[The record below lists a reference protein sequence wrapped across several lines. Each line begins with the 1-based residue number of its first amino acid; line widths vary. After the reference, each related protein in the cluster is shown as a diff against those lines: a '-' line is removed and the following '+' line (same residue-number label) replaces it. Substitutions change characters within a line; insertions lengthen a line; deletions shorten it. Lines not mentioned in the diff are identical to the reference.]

1 MKIIDISLPLDGKT
15 IVYPGNPKVSIKKH
29 KGQISVY
36 SEITFG
42 SHTGTHLDA
51 PRHVFKNAPGVD
63 KIDLKKMIGDCRV
76 LGMTHIKESIKVND
90 LKKAK
95 IKKGERIL
103 VKTNNSI
110 RGFEKFRGNYIYLDG
125 DAAEYL
131 AKKKIALF
139 GIDYLTVK
147 QRGSSDT
154 RPHDALLKN
163 NIVIVEGLNLLK
175 VKPGKYNFIGLPLKF
190 TDLDGSPIRAVLV
203 R

>member
-1 MKIIDISLPLDGKT
+1 MKIIDISLSLDGKT

-29 KGQISVY
+29 RSKTSVH

-42 SHTGTHLDA
+42 SHTGTHMDA

-76 LGMTHIKESIKVND
+76 LDMTYIKESVKVND

-154 RPHDALLKN
+154 RSHDALLKN

-190 TDLDGSPIRAVLV
+190 TGLDGSPIRAVLV